1 MSNLCS
7 INTVGQDPFMV
18 TWDLGPRCNYDCS
31 YCPSHRHDSTSKHSK
46 IEELKNGANFL
57 FKYMDLQRHFR
68 KNRDFQIAFT
78 GGEPTVNPDFISFA
92 EYLKEKRTEFEG
104 KFNVELSLTTNGAMS
119 KKICQSVIDNFDYVT
134 VSYHCEADEFLK
146 NQVKDRIFQFSESTI
161 KLNVNVMLHAEHFEE
176 CKELCDILKEKN
188 IKFIPRVIGDEPGS
202 LSARSHQYTDEQKQW
217 FKDYWKTDSQPVIG
231 RPCCGGRSMQVT
243 DGESTQ
249 VVKFLKNRQF
259 ENWHCSVNW
268 FFLHLEQ
275 HTDKVYHHQTCQA
288 TFEGR
293 GHIGTISEGD
303 KIIDDLKQKLAS
315 KDMPIIVCPNT
326 FCGCGLC
333 TPKSNDRNY
342 LINLLDT
349 NLDTRIFRKH

>member
-1 MSNLCS
+1 
-7 INTVGQDPFMV
+7 
-18 TWDLGPRCNYDCS
+18 
-31 YCPSHRHDSTSKHSK
+31 
-46 IEELKNGANFL
+46 
-57 FKYMDLQRHFR
+57 MDLQRHFR
-68 KNRDFQIAFT
+68 RNRDFQIAFT
-78 GGEPTVNPDFISFA
+78 GGEPTVNPHFIDFAI
-92 EYLKEKRTEFEG
+92 YLKDKRKEYDNL
-104 KFNVELSLTTNGAMS
+104 FNVKLSLTTNGAMS
-119 KKICQSVIDNFDYVT
+119 KKICQGVIDNFDHVT
-134 VSYHCEADEFLK
+134 VSYHCEADESLK
-146 NQVKDRIFQFSESTI
+146 YQVLDRIMMFGKSNI
-161 KLNVNVMLHAEHFEE
+161 GLNVNVMLHAEHFQE
-176 CKELCDILKEKN
+176 CINVCNMLKDNN

-217 FKDYWKTDSQPVIG
+217 FKDYWKTDSQPIIG

-243 DGESTQ
+243 EGENVQ

-303 KIIDDLKQKLAS
+303 KIIDSLKEKLAT

-342 LINLLDT
+342 LIDLLDT
-349 NLDTRIFRKH
+349 NLDTSIFSKH

>member
-1 MSNLCS
+1 MTNTCS
-7 INTVGQDPFMV
+7 INTVNKDPFMV

-57 FKYMDLQRHFR
+57 FKIMDLQRRFR
-68 KNRDFQIAFT
+68 KNHDFHISFT
-78 GGEPTVNPDFISFA
+78 GGEPTVNPHFIDFSD
-92 EYLKEKRTEFEG
+92 YLREKRKEYYGLFDV
-104 KFNVELSLTTNGAMS
+104 KLSLTTNGAMS
-119 KKICQSVIDNFDYVT
+119 KKICQSVIDNFDFVT
-134 VSYHCEADEFLK
+134 VSYHCEADESLK
-146 NQVKDRIFQFSESTI
+146 KQVLDRIIQFSESDI

-176 CKELCDILKEKN
+176 CVQLCETLKEKN

-202 LSARSHQYTDEQKQW
+202 VSARSHQYTDEQKEW
-217 FKDYWKTDSQPVIG
+217 FKTYWKTDSQPQIG

-243 DGESTQ
+243 DNSGTQ

-275 HTDKVYHHQTCQA
+275 QNDLVYHHQTCQA
-288 TFEGR
+288 TFDGR
-293 GHIGTISEGD
+293 GPIGKISEGD
-303 KIIDDLKQKLAS
+303 KIVERLEQQLNS
-315 KDMPIIVCPNT
+315 GDMPIIVCPNT

-333 TPKSNDRNY
+333 TPKSNDRNH
-342 LINLLDT
+342 LIDLLSD
-349 NLDTRIFRKH
+349 NLDTSIFTKT